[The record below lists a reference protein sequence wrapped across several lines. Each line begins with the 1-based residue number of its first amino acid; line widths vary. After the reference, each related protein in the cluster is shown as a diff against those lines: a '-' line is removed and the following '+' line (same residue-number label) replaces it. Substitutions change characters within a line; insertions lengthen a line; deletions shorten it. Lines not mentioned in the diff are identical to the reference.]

1 MLDLSV
7 GIGAVE
13 CNRTAC
19 HVASD
24 IPTACWRSDV
34 FLVQNVPKKCEFPK
48 IAIFGLWSGFVEV
61 GKQPACCDIRCQWII
76 SDV

>member
-34 FLVQNVPKKCEFPK
+34 FMFKMCQKS
-48 IAIFGLWSGFVEV
+48 AIFQKSPFLDYGGVL
-61 GKQPACCDIRCQWII
+61 
-76 SDV
+76 